1 MTTFT
6 KALNL
11 TSVGWLAYVVG
22 LAVVLL
28 TDHGEIGYVTVGAV
42 LAAAMLA
49 WTRRAQSRAA
59 FIVSLVLGVLLALQS
74 FAYVAA
80 DVGANPLD
88 ARVLTLDIV
97 SLVAG
102 LVIIVGSAWA
112 LRSRRAIS
120 AVTA

>member
-11 TSVGWLAYVVG
+11 TSVGWLVYFVG
-22 LAVVLL
+22 LVVVLL
-28 TDHGEIGYVTVGAV
+28 TDHGEVGYVTVGAA

-59 FIVSLVLGVLLALQS
+59 FIVSLVMGVLLTLQS
-74 FAYVAA
+74 VAYAAA
-80 DVGANPLD
+80 DVSANPLD
-88 ARVLTLDIV
+88 ARVFSLDIV

-102 LVIIVGSAWA
+102 LAIIIGSAWA

-120 AVTA
+120 ALTA